1 MISLLL
7 FFLLLSSGSVFA
19 TTFWGKKYEETVP
32 LTAFAAVELVY
43 LIGLTDHLRLGVY
56 ILCGICAVLYLLS
69 VRQIAVEKSWK
80 MFFRNTFT
88 PAFFIFLALFFLYAV
103 CLVGRVAW
111 RGDEFSFWAVSV
123 KRMWYLDA
131 YSCMV
136 PDTSFGEYPPGMQ
149 VFEFILLVLYGGF
162 SEWRM
167 QFAYVILTV
176 LCALPFLKGL
186 RWQEPFKILGIG
198 IILFCAGTIFY
209 PSAAD
214 NLMVDF
220 ALSCTFA
227 YGMATVLLPRED
239 GKTHDLWT
247 LANVSMAATMMI
259 LIKQAGKLFAA
270 MVLIA
275 LFVCWI
281 QRSRAS
287 VQKRPSLSGK
297 KISPYVGLILVP
309 IVTAALWTWKFQTSP
324 ARQSFDAGKYD
335 WKEFFLILLGRTD
348 GGYRSDIYKSFL
360 SYIATTKIT
369 VGFLSVTYLQVFL
382 LLSMLFICLY
392 VIYRKHN
399 VPVSKWAVGLML
411 AYFAVYLLG
420 ILASYMYTFSE
431 GEGTSLASID
441 RYLNIYVSGL
451 LFVILFMLYAAL
463 VRLQVRQSCAVLALT
478 GVLCFVPYME
488 IANVLLRTN
497 VENSI
502 AQRAPL
508 QMLCD
513 QIYSDPEA
521 SGDEDTV
528 LLIHREGYPHWPVNH
543 FTYLLYPDFNVPWEC
558 SYGSELLFD
567 GDYYTKNLTAEEF
580 CQHISDL
587 GVDYIAI
594 SYVDQNFIDLYGSL
608 FDTLPADGNVY
619 HVTNASIPYTLL
631 TTH

>member
-43 LIGLTDHLRLGVY
+43 LVGLADHLRLGVY

-69 VRQIAVEKSWK
+69 IRRIAVEKSWK
-80 MFFRNTFT
+80 TFCRNTFT
-88 PAFFIFLALFFLYAV
+88 PAFFIFLALYFLYAV
-103 CLVGRVAW
+103 CLVGRAAW

-131 YSCMV
+131 YQCTV
-136 PDTSFGEYPPGMQ
+136 PDAAFAEYPPGMQ
-149 VFEFILLVLYGGF
+149 VFEFILLVLYRGF

-167 QFAYVILTV
+167 QFAYTVLTV
-176 LCALPFLKGL
+176 LYALPFLKGL
-186 RWQEPFKILGIG
+186 KWREPIKILGIG
-198 IILFCAGTIFY
+198 TVLFCAGTIFY

-227 YGMATVLLPRED
+227 YGVATALLPRED
-239 GKTHDLWT
+239 GKTHDLWS
-247 LANVSMAATMMI
+247 LANVALAANMMI

-270 MVLIA
+270 MALIT

-281 QRSRAS
+281 QRRRDR
-287 VQKRPSLSGK
+287 VQKRFVLSFK
-297 KISPYVGLILVP
+297 RISPYAGLTLVP
-309 IVTAALWTWKFQTSP
+309 VVTAALWSWKFQTSP
-324 ARQSFDAGKYD
+324 SVQAFDAGNYD
-335 WKEFFLILLGRTD
+335 WKEFVLILSGQTD
-348 GGYRSDIYKSFL
+348 GGYRSGIYKSFL
-360 SYIATTKIT
+360 SYIATTEIS

-382 LLSMLFICLY
+382 LLSILLVSLY
-392 VIYRKHN
+392 VIYRRHR
-399 VPVSKWAVGLML
+399 VLISKWAVGLML
-411 AYFAVYLLG
+411 VYFGVYLLG
-420 ILASYMYTFSE
+420 LLASYMYTFSE
-431 GEGTSLASID
+431 GEGTNLASID

-478 GVLCFVPYME
+478 GVLCVVPYME

-567 GDYYTKNLTAEEF
+567 GDYYTKNLTADEF
-580 CQHISDL
+580 CQHVSDL

-594 SYVDQNFIDLYGSL
+594 SYVDQNFIDLYGGL
-608 FDTLPADGNVY
+608 FDTLPADGQVY
-619 HVTNASIPYTLL
+619 RVTDTSVPFALL
-631 TTH
+631 TTD